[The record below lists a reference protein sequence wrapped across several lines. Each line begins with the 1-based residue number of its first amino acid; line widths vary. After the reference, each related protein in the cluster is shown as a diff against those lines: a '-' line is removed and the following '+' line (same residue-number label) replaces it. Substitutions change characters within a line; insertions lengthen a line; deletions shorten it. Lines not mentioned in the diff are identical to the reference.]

1 MTRNLVYHLIVCPWF
16 SLLPLFLF
24 QPPFESLGRPYLLP
38 HFLSPFLPPSL
49 LSLTPLQTLTF
60 TPLSS
65 SLMFPLS
72 RLPPPSASPARS
84 PPPPLLPPPLPLSTC
99 SRSLP
104 PSSACSDIAPA
115 SARFASQLAVRNR
128 MKSVRS
134 IQKITKAMKMV
145 AASKLRGVQG
155 KTEQSR
161 GMWQPFTALL
171 GDNPTLVAPRTLVI
185 TVSTDRGLCG
195 GINSTVVKHSR
206 AVSAISAPSAE
217 ESKSVFVILGEK
229 AKLQL
234 QRDSNNTIVM
244 TVADTQKQGIN
255 FTQTS
260 MIVDEILKNVE
271 FDTARIIY
279 NRFNSVVAFVPTVS
293 TVLSP
298 ETLLKEAAEG
308 GSASQLA
315 EYEIEGEEGQEEL
328 FQNLSEFQ
336 LASTL
341 YNAQLENACSEQGAR
356 MSAMDNSSRNASDML
371 GRLTLSYNRSRQA
384 TITTELIEII
394 SGAAALEG

>member
-1 MTRNLVYHLIVCPWF
+1 MACPGARREG
-16 SLLPLFLF
+16 LKLA
-24 QPPFESLGRPYLLP
+24 R
-38 HFLSPFLPPSL
+38 
-49 LSLTPLQTLTF
+49 TLYETGAQAF
-60 TPLSS
+60 
-65 SLMFPLS
+65 
-72 RLPPPSASPARS
+72 RS
-84 PPPPLLPPPLPLSTC
+84 PLPRAAAAAEPMV
-99 SRSLP
+99 
-104 PSSACSDIAPA
+104 AQVVGGDIAPLG
-115 SARFASQLAVRNR
+115 ARFASQLAVRNR

-145 AASKLRGVQG
+145 AASKLRGVQTR
-155 KTEQSR
+155 TEQSR

-171 GDNPTLVAPRTLVI
+171 GDSSTLLTPRTLVI
-185 TVSTDRGLCG
+185 AVSTDRGLCG

-206 AVSAISAPSAE
+206 AVRDIVAE
-217 ESKSVFVILGEK
+217 GGEGASTTFVIVGEK

-234 QRDSNNTIVM
+234 QRDKSNAIDM
-244 TVADTQKQGIN
+244 TVSETQKVSIN

-260 MIVDEILKNVE
+260 MIVDEILKSVQ
-271 FDTARIIY
+271 FDSARIIF
-279 NRFNSVVAFVPTVS
+279 NRFNSVVAFAPTIA

-298 ETLLKEAAEG
+298 ETLLKEASSEG
-308 GSASQLA
+308 GSLAGLAAYEVEGDESQEEMLQNLA
-315 EYEIEGEEGQEEL
+315 E
-328 FQNLSEFQ
+328 FHMA
-336 LASTL
+336 ASL